1 MAHSMPR
8 VSVGKGEAL
17 IFKQLNFKR
26 HDIMTSLAPTTAE
39 TFVMA
44 FAVCED
50 ACVCCPEER
59 ENRSKVCKSLDT
71 LVPVVG
77 RGLQVTTSKTAI

>member
-8 VSVGKGEAL
+8 VSVGKGEDL
-17 IFKQLNFKR
+17 MFKQLNFKR
-26 HDIMTSLAPTTAE
+26 RDIMASLAPTTAE

-44 FAVCED
+44 FAVCKD

-59 ENRSKVCKSLDT
+59 ENLSKVCKSLDT

>member
-1 MAHSMPR
+1 MPT

-17 IFKQLNFKR
+17 IFKQLIFKR
-26 HDIMTSLAPTTAE
+26 RDIMTSLAPTTAE
-39 TFVMA
+39 TFVTA

-59 ENRSKVCKSLDT
+59 ENLSKVCKSLDT
-71 LVPVVG
+71 LVPVE
-77 RGLQVTTSKTAI
+77 LEPN